1 MHKIK
6 TWWLKNLIQSYSMC
20 YFILKMISSLCDD
33 LAQSENICRECVGGN
48 AGDEFLLPNMFDPC
62 KHVLGFFL

>member
-1 MHKIK
+1 
-6 TWWLKNLIQSYSMC
+6 
-20 YFILKMISSLCDD
+20 MISSLCDH